1 MSLLEQRNSDIGVIE
16 GRFIRHQLKIYGED
30 VMKSSKLKRSHA
42 RTLDKKATVKKKK
55 KVYKTGFEN
64 TDWNTS
70 TYEIS
75 NNSIIY
81 TTPKAMRF
89 VDMKRRRIYLGRG
102 SYSDVKRVKNHSIHN
117 KPTMVHKK
125 YLVKMLSFGF
135 TEEVKEQ
142 FRKLSDEEI

>member
-16 GRFIRHQLKIYGED
+16 GRFIKHQLKIYGED
-30 VMKSSKLKRSHA
+30 VMSSSKKIR
-42 RTLDKKATVKKKK
+42 D
-55 KVYKTGFEN
+55 
-64 TDWNTS
+64 
-70 TYEIS
+70 
-75 NNSIIY
+75 NNSFSSPVWSRSNFSLGENSLDYRI
-81 TTPKAMRF
+81 PLVQRF
-89 VDMKRRRIYLGRG
+89 VDMKTRTSKGYTRG
-102 SYSDVKRVKNHSIHN
+102 NRKIPGGKKKKKNYPIHN